1 MQDRILS
8 QADVPVFMLMLF
20 VFSGDLQHQK
30 SLQVP
35 DMPQVADLKGVGIQE
50 HGIAE
55 HWGLTEISLWQSVP
69 F

>member
-1 MQDRILS
+1 
-8 QADVPVFMLMLF
+8 MLMLF
-20 VFSGDLQHQK
+20 GFSGDLQHQK